1 MKKLLFLILFLPVT
15 TFAQS
20 VLRYLELGN
29 GKLDSSKYN
38 EAISYYNNA
47 IALDSTY
54 TPAYWGKLKAHV
66 RVGDRK
72 SEIEDLN
79 IILKLDPWNS
89 TALDM
94 RALNKYLLEDYPGAI
109 EDYSSLIRLQ
119 PNSKDIVMFINWR
132 AKAKVKL
139 KDYKGALKD
148 FELALAKDDKTPE
161 NELNDIG
168 IAKMDLKDFKG
179 AIADFTE
186 SIAKNPDYT
195 SYMNRGTAKRGLGNY
210 DEAVKDYT
218 QAIAICPHGSAR
230 YPYYNNILASC
241 YANRGEVNQQK
252 KNYKAALADFEQALI
267 LNSTNAKAFNGRA
280 NAKNQTGDHDGA
292 CEDWRTALNLG
303 YAPAGDSIEKYCH

>member
-1 MKKLLFLILFLPVT
+1 MKKLLFLIPFLPII

-20 VLRYLELGN
+20 AVRYLELGN
-29 GKLDSSKYN
+29 EKLDSSKYN

-47 IALDSTY
+47 IALNFTY

-66 RVGDRK
+66 RMGDRK

-79 IILKLDPWNS
+79 IILKIDPWNT

-109 EDYSSLIRLQ
+109 VDYSSLIRLQ

-139 KDYKGALKD
+139 KDYKGAIQD

-168 IAKMDLKDFKG
+168 IAKMDLKDFNG
-179 AIADFTE
+179 AIDDFTE
-186 SIAKNPDYT
+186 SIAKKTDYS

-210 DEAVKDYT
+210 DEAVEDYT

-252 KNYKAALADFEQALI
+252 KDYKAALADFEQALA
-267 LNSTNAKAFNGRA
+267 LNSTSGRTYTDRGDT
-280 NAKNQTGDHDGA
+280 KNLLGDKEGA
-292 CEDWRTALNLG
+292 CTDWSIAVNMGYKTA
-303 YAPAGDSIEKYCH
+303 SERISKFCK